1 MSEQAD
7 RTGTFRGDIIEY
19 GLRRE
24 KSGSVGIGVKVALK
38 EMWDES
44 ADPPGWIPWDYDQL
58 AFGTIYVIKK
68 DGHLHETG
76 FRPLVEHA
84 NWYGDFDSIN
94 NATWKPLPVQFTLEA
109 NEYQGKTTYR
119 VGFVNGWNDTPG
131 NGLGKCDAAT
141 VNELKTKYGS
151 TMRAFA
157 STVRAAS
164 APKPAGDEDGESE
177 RSGKRPSRSDTRRT
191 RRTAGR
197 RSAGSILTTRL
208 PFPPDCSR
216 RPGSQAGRRSIS
228 MTETT
233 NVCHD

>member
-44 ADPPGWIPWDYDQL
+44 ADPPGWIPWDYDQE

-76 FRPLVEHA
+76 FGPLVEHA
-84 NWYGDFDSIN
+84 NWDGDFDSIN

-164 APKPAGDEDGESE
+164 APKPAG
-177 RSGKRPSRSDTRRT
+177 KPPAPPARPPMKTANPSD
-191 RRTAGR
+191 
-197 RSAGSILTTRL
+197 
-208 PFPPDCSR
+208 
-216 RPGSQAGRRSIS
+216 PGSGHHVPTRAELDALPADDPQ
-228 MTETT
+228 
-233 NVCHD
+233 VPF